1 MSQRNP
7 MNERYQSEDHQG
19 KTRKSAASA
28 KPKSKAAASVVV
40 QTSSKTPQQKKADA
54 KAARRKAQDEQ
65 RALDRKYYNPDTKEY
80 KRLRR
85 LWWGLLGGAVV
96 CTAGSFFLRESLGDA
111 VSMGI
116 IVAAYALIIAAF
128 YVDFSK
134 IRKERRAYQDRM
146 VALEAKQ
153 KKEERAAARAAAQAS
168 SKKGSGKNAS
178 RNPKT
183 QKAAAEAN
191 AAEQAAEEQSKD
203 EKPARRGLFGSGFR
217 LSNREKAK
225 EEKAAAKAA
234 KAAKAAETA
243 ETPKADAK

>member
-54 KAARRKAQDEQ
+54 KAARR
-65 RALDRKYYNPDTKEY
+65 
-80 KRLRR
+80 
-85 LWWGLLGGAVV
+85 
-96 CTAGSFFLRESLGDA
+96 
-111 VSMGI
+111 
-116 IVAAYALIIAAF
+116 
-128 YVDFSK
+128 
-134 IRKERRAYQDRM
+134 
-146 VALEAKQ
+146 
-153 KKEERAAARAAAQAS
+153 
-168 SKKGSGKNAS
+168 
-178 RNPKT
+178 
-183 QKAAAEAN
+183 
-191 AAEQAAEEQSKD
+191 
-203 EKPARRGLFGSGFR
+203 GLFGSGFR